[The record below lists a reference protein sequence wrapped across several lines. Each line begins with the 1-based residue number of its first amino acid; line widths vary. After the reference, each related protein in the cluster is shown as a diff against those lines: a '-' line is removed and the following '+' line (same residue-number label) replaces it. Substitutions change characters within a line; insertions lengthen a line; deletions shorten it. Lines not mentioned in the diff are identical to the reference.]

1 MVGSTGLAALRT
13 SLLMGLVLLQHL
25 VAEAVVIDASGAD
38 AATLDV
44 IAADDAPLDLWLGGL
59 TVMLDSG
66 GSGSSG
72 HWWLAP
78 V

>member
-1 MVGSTGLAALRT
+1 M
-13 SLLMGLVLLQHL
+13 
-25 VAEAVVIDASGAD
+25 IDFSGAD

-44 IAADDAPLDLWLGGL
+44 VAADDAPLDLRLGGL